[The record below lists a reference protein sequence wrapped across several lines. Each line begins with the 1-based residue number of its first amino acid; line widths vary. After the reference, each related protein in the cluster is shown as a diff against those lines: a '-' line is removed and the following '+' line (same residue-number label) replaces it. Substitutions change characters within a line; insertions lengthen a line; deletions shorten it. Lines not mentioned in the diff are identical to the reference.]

1 MKVNNIASPHAL
13 GLRALGIPEP
23 KSIKRLFVASH

>member
-1 MKVNNIASPHAL
+1 MKVNNIATPHAL

-23 KSIKRLFVASH
+23 KSIKRLFVAGH